1 MKWALYNLAFAIAF
15 PFMLPGFLARMF
27 RRGGYAARMGD
38 RFALYP
44 AEVRARLNEGGW
56 IWIHAVSVGEVQVA
70 LQLVRT
76 WREVE
81 PEVRFCFSTT
91 SSTGWKTAE
100 AALDK
105 KDILIYNP
113 LDFPN
118 FVKSALLTVKPR
130 AIILTESE
138 IWPIFIRRAQKSGIP
153 LYLINARV
161 SDRSAPRYAKAKWF
175 FKDVFGAFTKIFA
188 QSDLD
193 KARLVAAGAPID
205 RIDTTGSFKFDVA
218 RRNSAK
224 EAELKEWIGGSEKI
238 LLGGSTWPGEDI
250 VLLEIAKKL
259 PDVTLVIAPRH
270 FEKADKVEE
279 NILAAGFECIRR
291 SRNDTRMEGS
301 SKKAVYL
308 ADTTG
313 ELMGLYGI
321 ADAVFVGKSLCE
333 HGSQNMI
340 EPCLCGKPTVVG
352 PYTENFR
359 PVMSDLLAADA
370 IVQVSD
376 KEELERTILGWFA
389 NGDGGLSKRA
399 EEAVARRKGVVP
411 KCVETMRRTINVTPT
426 KKSGGGK
433 IKVIANIALG
443 AALAALAV
451 FLVFHDE
458 KQNVPLTAEEY
469 RYEPVRIVS
478 AYIALMETPTAL
490 SYTIVDEKAADLAT
504 YFDNASLTAIT
515 NADRVAD
522 IAIYTADSYRKD
534 IKNIYSRVS
543 EDGMAVLLVD
553 MRKMTVGEFGKILKA
568 IPGEDIHLWMPSEN
582 DWVLTTRMKKSVR
595 DLDAMLDVLT
605 RDDAFDDLAK
615 ANCEALPDIFASY
628 VGTREEI
635 VGAITGDLG
644 AKARCEF
651 FVTKDE
657 PLIDWIKQGRAEADI
672 WEATGRQINSAQ
684 TARRNIIK
692 GNILSLQKDKV
703 EDAYEM
709 WAKANRQ
716 NPNDTMLLS
725 RLHLL
730 AVNANAAEKIGNF
743 TLAAKCYET
752 MIAIR
757 PRDVPAMTR
766 YAKVMKTLGRQELAN
781 LVLKRAHEL
790 EEAQKK

>member
-1 MKWALYNLAFAIAF
+1 M
-15 PFMLPGFLARMF
+15 
-27 RRGGYAARMGD
+27 
-38 RFALYP
+38 
-44 AEVRARLNEGGW
+44 
-56 IWIHAVSVGEVQVA
+56 
-70 LQLVRT
+70 
-76 WREVE
+76 
-81 PEVRFCFSTT
+81 
-91 SSTGWKTAE
+91 
-100 AALDK
+100 
-105 KDILIYNP
+105 
-113 LDFPN
+113 
-118 FVKSALLTVKPR
+118 
-130 AIILTESE
+130 
-138 IWPIFIRRAQKSGIP
+138 
-153 LYLINARV
+153 
-161 SDRSAPRYAKAKWF
+161 
-175 FKDVFGAFTKIFA
+175 
-188 QSDLD
+188 
-193 KARLVAAGAPID
+193 
-205 RIDTTGSFKFDVA
+205 
-218 RRNSAK
+218 
-224 EAELKEWIGGSEKI
+224 
-238 LLGGSTWPGEDI
+238 
-250 VLLEIAKKL
+250 
-259 PDVTLVIAPRH
+259 
-270 FEKADKVEE
+270 
-279 NILAAGFECIRR
+279 
-291 SRNDTRMEGS
+291 
-301 SKKAVYL
+301 
-308 ADTTG
+308 
-313 ELMGLYGI
+313 
-321 ADAVFVGKSLCE
+321 
-333 HGSQNMI
+333 
-340 EPCLCGKPTVVG
+340 
-352 PYTENFR
+352 
-359 PVMSDLLAADA
+359 
-370 IVQVSD
+370 
-376 KEELERTILGWFA
+376 
-389 NGDGGLSKRA
+389 
-399 EEAVARRKGVVP
+399 
-411 KCVETMRRTINVTPT
+411 
-426 KKSGGGK
+426 
-433 IKVIANIALG
+433 
-443 AALAALAV
+443 
-451 FLVFHDE
+451 
-458 KQNVPLTAEEY
+458 TAEEY

-543 EDGMAVLLVD
+543 EDGMAALLID

-651 FVTKDE
+651 FVTEDE
-657 PLIDWIKQGRAEADI
+657 PLIDWIKQGRVEADI

-757 PRDVPAMTR
+757 PKDVPAMTR
-766 YAKVMKTLGRQELAN
+766 YAKVMKTLGRQKLAD

>member
-44 AEVRARLNEGGW
+44 AEVRARLNGGGW

-81 PEVRFCFSTT
+81 PEVKFCFSTT

-100 AALDK
+100 AALGKEDV
-105 KDILIYNP
+105 LIYNP

-138 IWPIFIRRAQKSGIP
+138 IWPIFIRRAQKLGIP

-193 KARLVAAGAPID
+193 KDRLVAAGAPEECIE
-205 RIDTTGSFKFDVA
+205 TTGSFKFDVA
-218 RRNSAK
+218 RRNIAK
-224 EAELKEWIGGSEKI
+224 ESELKEWISVSEKI
-238 LLGGSTWPGEDI
+238 LLGGSTWPGEDV
-250 VLLEIAKKL
+250 VLLDIAKKL
-259 PDVTLVIAPRH
+259 SNVTLVIAPRH

-279 NILAAGFECIRR
+279 NIRAAGFECIRR
-291 SRNDTRMEGS
+291 SRNDCRIEGS
-301 SKKAVYL
+301 DKKAVYL

-352 PYTENFR
+352 PFTENFR
-359 PVMSDLLAADA
+359 PVMSDLLAANA
-370 IVQVSD
+370 IVQVKD
-376 KEELERTILGWFA
+376 KEELESTILDWFA
-389 NGDGGLSKRA
+389 NGDDGLGKRA

-411 KCVETMRRTINVTPT
+411 KCVDSMRSTINSAPAM
-426 KKSGGGK
+426 KRGGGK
-433 IKVIANIALG
+433 IKAIANIALG
-443 AALAALAV
+443 VTLAALAI
-451 FLVFHDE
+451 FLMFNNGKKHI
-458 KQNVPLTAEEY
+458 PLTAEEY

-478 AYIALMETPTAL
+478 AYIALMEAPTAL
-490 SYTIVDEKAADLAT
+490 SYAIVDEKATDLAT

-515 NADRVAD
+515 NKDSTAD
-522 IAIYTADSYRKD
+522 IAIYAADSYRKD
-534 IKNIYSRVS
+534 LKNIYSRVS
-543 EDGMAVLLVD
+543 EDGLAAILVD
-553 MRKMTVGEFGKILKA
+553 MRKMTVGEFGKLLKA
-568 IPGEDIHLWMPSEN
+568 IPGGEIHLWMPSEN
-582 DWVLTTRMKKSVR
+582 DWVLTAKMKKSVR
-595 DLDAMLDVLT
+595 ALDAMLDVLT

-615 ANCEALPDIFASY
+615 ANCDSLPDIFASY

-635 VGAITGDLG
+635 AGAIAGDLTT
-644 AKARCEF
+644 KARCEF
-651 FVTKDE
+651 FVTEDE
-657 PLIDWIKQGRAEADI
+657 PLIDWIEQGRAETDI
-672 WEATGRQINSAQ
+672 WEATGRQIHDVQ
-684 TARRNIIK
+684 TVRRNIIK
-692 GNILSLQKDKV
+692 GNILSLQKDRI
-703 EDAYEM
+703 EDAYEI

-743 TLAAKCYET
+743 PLAAKCYET

-757 PRDVPAMTR
+757 PKDVPAMIR
-766 YAKVMKTLGRQELAN
+766 YAKVAKTLGRQKLAEH
-781 LVLKRAHEL
+781 VLKRAQEL